1 MITRI
6 FFSLI
11 LLAFLV
17 VTSGCS
23 NKSGRVNPQLTSEA
37 DQRNPGFN
45 RGGSSVPLDEFGKL
59 KSEEIENQED
69 LRAIRV
75 IYFDYDNATV
85 SSEFRQVLEAHA
97 AYLIDNFAAR
107 VVLEGHTD
115 ERGTREYNLAL
126 GENRALSVKRQL
138 SIMGVRD
145 AQIDLVSF
153 GEERPEMLGQGEEVF
168 SLNRRVELVY

>member
-1 MITRI
+1 MITRV
-6 FFSLI
+6 FFSFI
-11 LLAFLV
+11 LLVSLV
-17 VTSGCS
+17 VVSGCS
-23 NKSGRVNPQLTSEA
+23 NKSGRISPQLTSKA
-37 DQRNPGFN
+37 DQKNLVFDH
-45 RGGSSVPLDEFGKL
+45 GGSSVPLDESGKL
-59 KSEEIENQED
+59 KSEEIENQGD
-69 LRAIRV
+69 LRTKRV

-126 GENRALSVKRQL
+126 GEKRALSVKRHL

-145 AQIDLVSF
+145 TQIDLVSF
-153 GEERPEMLGQGEEVF
+153 GEERPDMLGQGEEVF

>member
-1 MITRI
+1 MINRI
-6 FFSLI
+6 FFSFV
-11 LLAFLV
+11 LLAFLFV
-17 VTSGCS
+17 ASGCS
-23 NKSGRVNPQLTSEA
+23 NKSARVNPQLTSKA
-37 DQRNPGFN
+37 DQKNPGFN
-45 RGGSSVPLDEFGKL
+45 RSGSSVPLDEFGKL

-145 AQIDLVSF
+145 AQMDLVSF

-168 SLNRRVELVY
+168 SLNRRVELIY

>member
-6 FFSLI
+6 FFSFI
-11 LLAFLV
+11 LLVFFV
-17 VTSGCS
+17 ISIGCS
-23 NKSGRVNPQLTSEA
+23 NESS
-37 DQRNPGFN
+37 RNDALLSPKLNQKDPGLN
-45 RGGSSVPLDEFGKL
+45 QGGLSVPLNRSAKV
-59 KSEEIENQED
+59 KSEELENQED
-69 LRAIRV
+69 LRTIKV
-75 IYFDYDNATV
+75 IYFEYDSATV

-97 AYLIDNFAAR
+97 AYLVDNFAAR
-107 VVLEGHTD
+107 IVLEGHTD

-145 AQIDLVSF
+145 IQMDLVSF
-153 GEERPEMLGQGEEVF
+153 GEERPDMLGQGEEVF

>member
-1 MITRI
+1 MIIRI
-6 FFSLI
+6 FLSFI
-11 LLAFLV
+11 LFV
-17 VTSGCS
+17 FFVISSGCS
-23 NKSGRVNPQLTSEA
+23 SKSSRTSA
-37 DQRNPGFN
+37 LPTSKVDQKDPVFN
-45 RGGSSVPLDEFGKL
+45 QGGSSVPLNRSAKI
-59 KSEEIENQED
+59 KSEELESKED
-69 LRAIRV
+69 LRAIKV
-75 IYFDYDNATV
+75 IYFEYDSATV

-145 AQIDLVSF
+145 SQMDLVSF
-153 GEERPEMLGQGEEVF
+153 GEERPDMLGQGEEVF

>member
-6 FFSLI
+6 FFSFV
-11 LLAFLV
+11 LLAFLIV
-17 VTSGCS
+17 ASGCS
-23 NKSGRVNPQLTSEA
+23 NKSGRVNSQPMSKA
-37 DQRNPGFN
+37 DQKNPGFN
-45 RGGSSVPLDEFGKL
+45 RSGSSVPLDEFGKL

-145 AQIDLVSF
+145 AQMDLVSF

>member
-6 FFSLI
+6 FFSFV
-11 LLAFLV
+11 LLAFLIV
-17 VTSGCS
+17 ASGCS
-23 NKSGRVNPQLTSEA
+23 NKSGRVNSQPMSKA
-37 DQRNPGFN
+37 DQKNPGFN
-45 RGGSSVPLDEFGKL
+45 RSGSSVPLDEFGKL

-97 AYLIDNFAAR
+97 AYLVDNFAAR

-145 AQIDLVSF
+145 AQMDLVSF
-153 GEERPEMLGQGEEVF
+153 GEEKPEMLGQGEEVF

>member
-1 MITRI
+1 M
-6 FFSLI
+6 
-11 LLAFLV
+11 V
-17 VTSGCS
+17 VASGCS
-23 NKSGRVNPQLTSEA
+23 NKSGRVNPQLASKA
-37 DQRNPGFN
+37 DQKNPGFN
-45 RGGSSVPLDEFGKL
+45 RSGSSVPLDEFGKL

-145 AQIDLVSF
+145 AQMDLVSF

>member
-1 MITRI
+1 VITRI
-6 FFSLI
+6 FFSFV
-11 LLAFLV
+11 LLAFLIV
-17 VTSGCS
+17 PSGCS
-23 NKSGRVNPQLTSEA
+23 NKSGRVNSQPMSKA
-37 DQRNPGFN
+37 DQKNPDFN
-45 RGGSSVPLDEFGKL
+45 RSGSSLPLDEFGKL

-85 SSEFRQVLEAHA
+85 SSEFREVLEAHA

-145 AQIDLVSF
+145 AQMDLVSF

>member
-1 MITRI
+1 MMARI
-6 FFSLI
+6 FFFFIWIVIFIIS
-11 LLAFLV
+11 
-17 VTSGCS
+17 SGCS
-23 NKSGRVNPQLTSEA
+23 NNSSRTDALTASKA
-37 DQRNPGFN
+37 DQANSFSN
-45 RGGSSVPLDEFGKL
+45 QGGSSVPLNQSGKI
-59 KSEEIENQED
+59 KSEGVESEED

-75 IYFDYDNATV
+75 IYFDYDTATI

-97 AYLIDNFAAR
+97 AYLTDNFTAR

-138 SIMGVRD
+138 SIMGVRES
-145 AQIDLVSF
+145 QMDLVSF
-153 GEERPEMLGQGEEVF
+153 GEERPDMLGQGEEVF

>member
-1 MITRI
+1 MMARI
-6 FFSLI
+6 FFFFIWIVIFTIS
-11 LLAFLV
+11 
-17 VTSGCS
+17 SGCS
-23 NKSGRVNPQLTSEA
+23 NNSSRTDALTASKA
-37 DQRNPGFN
+37 DQANSFPN
-45 RGGSSVPLDEFGKL
+45 QGGSSVPLNQSGKI
-59 KSEEIENQED
+59 KSEEVESEED

-75 IYFDYDNATV
+75 IYFDYDTATV
-85 SSEFRQVLEAHA
+85 SSEFRQVLDAHA

-145 AQIDLVSF
+145 AQMDLVSF
-153 GEERPEMLGQGEEVF
+153 GEERPDMLGQGEEVF

>member
-6 FFSLI
+6 FFSFV
-11 LLAFLV
+11 LLAFLIV
-17 VTSGCS
+17 ASGCS
-23 NKSGRVNPQLTSEA
+23 NKSGRVNSQPMSKL
-37 DQRNPGFN
+37 DQKNPGFD
-45 RGGSSVPLDEFGKL
+45 RSGSSVPLDEFGKL

-138 SIMGVRD
+138 SRMGVRD
-145 AQIDLVSF
+145 AQMDLVSF

>member
-6 FFSLI
+6 FFFFI
-11 LLAFLV
+11 LLVFLV
-17 VTSGCS
+17 ISSGCN
-23 NKSGRVNPQLTSEA
+23 NKNGRTNSLLSSKVEQKNP
-37 DQRNPGFN
+37 DFN
-45 RGGSSVPLDEFGKL
+45 QGGSSVPLEKSGKI
-59 KSEEIENQED
+59 KSEELKNQED

-75 IYFDYDNATV
+75 IYFDYDNAIV

-97 AYLIDNFAAR
+97 AYLIENFAAR

-126 GENRALSVKRQL
+126 GENRALAVKRQL

-145 AQIDLVSF
+145 TQIDLVSF
-153 GEERPEMLGQGEEVF
+153 GEERPDMLGQGEEVF

>member
-6 FFSLI
+6 FFSFV
-11 LLAFLV
+11 LLAFLIV
-17 VTSGCS
+17 ASGCS
-23 NKSGRVNPQLTSEA
+23 NKSGRVNSQPMSKA
-37 DQRNPGFN
+37 DQKNPGFN
-45 RGGSSVPLDEFGKL
+45 RSGSSVPLDEFGKL

-85 SSEFRQVLEAHA
+85 SSEFREVLEAHA

-145 AQIDLVSF
+145 AQMDLVSF

>member
-1 MITRI
+1 MINRI
-6 FFSLI
+6 FFSFVLF
-11 LLAFLV
+11 AFLV
-17 VTSGCS
+17 VESGCS
-23 NKSGRVNPQLTSEA
+23 NKSGRVNPQLTSKA
-37 DQRNPGFN
+37 DQKNPGFN
-45 RGGSSVPLDEFGKL
+45 RSGSSVPLDEFGKL

-75 IYFDYDNATV
+75 IYFDYDSATV
-85 SSEFRQVLEAHA
+85 SSEFRHILEAHA
-97 AYLIDNFAAR
+97 AYLIDNFTAR

-138 SIMGVRD
+138 SIMGVKD
-145 AQIDLVSF
+145 AQMDLVSF

>member
-1 MITRI
+1 VINRI
-6 FFSLI
+6 FFSFV

-17 VTSGCS
+17 VASGCS
-23 NKSGRVNPQLTSEA
+23 NKSGRVNPLLTSKA
-37 DQRNPGFN
+37 DQKNPGFN
-45 RGGSSVPLDEFGKL
+45 RSGSSVPLDEFGKL

-145 AQIDLVSF
+145 AQMDLVSF

>member
-1 MITRI
+1 MIIRI
-6 FFSLI
+6 FFSFI
-11 LLAFLV
+11 LFVFFLS
-17 VTSGCS
+17 SGCG
-23 NKSGRVNPQLTSEA
+23 NKSS
-37 DQRNPGFN
+37 RNNTLPASNMDKKDPIFSQ
-45 RGGSSVPLDEFGKL
+45 GGSSVPLDQSVKI
-59 KSEEIENQED
+59 KSEGLEDQED
-69 LRAIRV
+69 LRAIKV
-75 IYFDYDNATV
+75 IYFEYDSVKV

-145 AQIDLVSF
+145 AQMDLVSF

>member
-1 MITRI
+1 MINRI
-6 FFSLI
+6 FFSFI

-17 VTSGCS
+17 VASGCS
-23 NKSGRVNPQLTSEA
+23 NKSGRASPQLTSKA
-37 DQRNPGFN
+37 DQKNPGFN
-45 RGGSSVPLDEFGKL
+45 RSGSSVPLDEFGKL
-59 KSEEIENQED
+59 KSEKIENQED

-145 AQIDLVSF
+145 TQMDLVSF
-153 GEERPEMLGQGEEVF
+153 GEERPDMLGQGEEVF

>member
-1 MITRI
+1 MT
-6 FFSLI
+6 
-11 LLAFLV
+11 A
-17 VTSGCS
+17 
-23 NKSGRVNPQLTSEA
+23 
-37 DQRNPGFN
+37 
-45 RGGSSVPLDEFGKL
+45 
-59 KSEEIENQED
+59 
-69 LRAIRV
+69 AIGQ
-75 IYFDYDNATV
+75 NATV

-97 AYLIDNFAAR
+97 AYLTGNFTAR

-145 AQIDLVSF
+145 AQMDLVSF